1 MPTLYTA
8 SKVHNEI
15 IFCVV
20 YDQNKKA
27 VIEKAFLKNRIS
39 YYETWEKVSF
49 LMRLFGKKEGDSWL
63 DYAVDVKADLSAR
76 NGFGISS
83 PNYVLNIT
91 KAYNEHIKKTYE
103 KLGLGTAGSNIIR

>member
-15 IFCVV
+15 IFCGV

-39 YYETWEKVSF
+39 YYETWEEVSF
-49 LMRLFGKKEGDSWL
+49 LMRLFGKKEGCQICINDMQREKAEEIIRELDLGDSVEMICKPI
-63 DYAVDVKADLSAR
+63 D
-76 NGFGISS
+76 
-83 PNYVLNIT
+83 
-91 KAYNEHIKKTYE
+91 KTYF
-103 KLGLGTAGSNIIR
+103 

>member
-20 YDQNKKA
+20 YDQNKKT

-49 LMRLFGKKEGDSWL
+49 LMRLFGKKEGCQICINDMQREKAEEIIRELDLGDSVEMICKPI
-63 DYAVDVKADLSAR
+63 D
-76 NGFGISS
+76 
-83 PNYVLNIT
+83 
-91 KAYNEHIKKTYE
+91 KTYF
-103 KLGLGTAGSNIIR
+103 

>member
-49 LMRLFGKKEGDSWL
+49 LMRLFGKKEGCQICINDMQREKAEEIIRELDLGDSVEMICKPI
-63 DYAVDVKADLSAR
+63 D
-76 NGFGISS
+76 
-83 PNYVLNIT
+83 
-91 KAYNEHIKKTYE
+91 KTYF
-103 KLGLGTAGSNIIR
+103 